1 MPHSAAARPEVAA
14 LAAQPD
20 AADAVRDFLGALE
33 NERNYSP
40 HTIAAYQRDLAGFF
54 AFAQDHRGE
63 PVGLLDLS
71 TFTVSDFRSYLAKR
85 RNDGITGTSLGRAL
99 SALRSFFH
107 HLDTQGRVSNQAIRL
122 VKRPKTP
129 HAVPKPLS
137 KEAAR
142 DSIDTVEALDTL
154 PWVAARDAAILTLLY
169 GCGLRISEALGLAR
183 RDAPLRDALRIV
195 GKGQKERVVPVL
207 PIVADAVDRYVAL
220 CPFALEGAGP
230 LFVGVRG
237 KRLNAGVVQRQMRHA
252 RIALGLP
259 ETATPHAL
267 RHSFATHLLSG
278 GGDLRSI
285 QELLGH
291 ASLSTTQRYTEVD
304 TDQLKRVYEQ
314 AHPRAKVG

>member
-1 MPHSAAARPEVAA
+1 MPHSGDKRTVGAA
-14 LAAQPD
+14 LAAQSD
-20 AADAVRDFLGALE
+20 AADAVRDFLGALQ
-33 NERNYSP
+33 NERNYSS
-40 HTIAAYQRDLAGFF
+40 HTIAAYQRDLACFF
-54 AFAQDHRGE
+54 AFAQDHRGK
-63 PVGLLDLS
+63 PVDLADLS
-71 TFTVSDFRSYLAKR
+71 AFTVSDFRSFLAKR
-85 RNDGITGTSLGRAL
+85 RNEGISGTSLGRAL

-107 HLDTQGRVSNQAIRL
+107 HLDTQGDVSNEAIRL

-129 HAVPKPLS
+129 HGVPKPLS

-142 DSIDTVEALDTL
+142 ASIETVESLDVL
-154 PWVAARDAAILTLLY
+154 PWVAARDTAILTMLY

-183 RDAPLRDALRIV
+183 RDAPLRDAIRIV
-195 GKGQKERVVPVL
+195 GKGNKERVVPVL
-207 PIVADAVDRYVAL
+207 PVVAEAIDRYVAL
-220 CPFALEGAGP
+220 CPFALAAAGP

-259 ETATPHAL
+259 DTATPHAL

-314 AHPRAKVG
+314 AHPRAKA